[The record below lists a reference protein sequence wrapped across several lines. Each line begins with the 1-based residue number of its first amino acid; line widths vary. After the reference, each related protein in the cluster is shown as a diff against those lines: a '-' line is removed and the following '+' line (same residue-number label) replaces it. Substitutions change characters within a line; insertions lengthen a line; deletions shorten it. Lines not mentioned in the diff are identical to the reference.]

1 MFHPV
6 AGSEFAAVALVE
18 DSGVF
23 NDDVDIEIELQ
34 LLEQVTDRVVV
45 KADQPFFPQEIIVL
59 GDRGGFKLPVF
70 HVGLFVGFQE
80 EIVPVVGRFDLYR
93 TFQQRGLEDGISFIG
108 MDIELRT

>member
-70 HVGLFVGFQE
+70 HVGLFVGSRRRLSRWLADSICTEPFSNA
-80 EIVPVVGRFDLYR
+80 VSKTGFPL
-93 TFQQRGLEDGISFIG
+93 
-108 MDIELRT
+108 